1 MAYSSDSFR
10 DYAMEI
16 EGESSAVVL
25 TDPVGIRPLDAGSRT
40 EQMLESL
47 LTKVTGLS
55 QGQQNLALSTASE
68 LQNLAKGTAV
78 ALNELGRT
86 QMEISNRLTS
96 LEQSRPSSRQSGTR
110 RTSRQSS
117 RAASPN
123 PDPYSLSLPSGVV
136 ENPTAFATSAPSSQ
150 L

>member
-10 DYAMEI
+10 DFAMKT
-16 EGESSAVVL
+16 EGEIWEVVV
-25 TDPVGIRPLDAGSRT
+25 TDPVGIRPSDTGSRT

-47 LTKVTGLS
+47 LIKVTDLS

-86 QMEISNRLTS
+86 QVEISNRLT
-96 LEQSRPSSRQSGTR
+96 
-110 RTSRQSS
+110 
-117 RAASPN
+117 
-123 PDPYSLSLPSGVV
+123 
-136 ENPTAFATSAPSSQ
+136 
-150 L
+150 

>member
-10 DYAMEI
+10 DYAMEV
-16 EGESSAVVL
+16 EGESSVVVV
-25 TDPVGIRPLDAGSRT
+25 TDPVGIRPSDAGSRT
-40 EQMLESL
+40 EQMLEAL

-55 QGQQNLALSTASE
+55 QCQ
-68 LQNLAKGTAV
+68 QNLAKGTAV

-86 QMEISNRLTS
+86 QVEISNRLTS
-96 LEQSRPSSRQSGTR
+96 LEQSRPSSRQSGSR

-117 RAASPN
+117 RATSPN

-136 ENPTAFATSAPSSQ
+136 ENPTVLSLQHLSSQ